1 MMTLNGSSGARF
13 MLTALTCFTESFEH
27 PQALFANH
35 ILKQMECLNFHD
47 R

>member
-1 MMTLNGSSGARF
+1 MMTLNGSSDARF

-35 ILKQMECLNFHD
+35 IFTNGMPSFSWH